1 MISLTV
7 AEIAKAIN
15 GRVVGDGTVM
25 ITGTVETDSRICKP
39 GSLFVAKPGEAT
51 DGHLFIPNA
60 MVNGA
65 NAAIVEYETNTELTQ
80 IVVEDSVLALGL
92 LAKFVVAEV
101 RAKGNLQVIAVT
113 GSNGKTTTKN
123 MLRTILSKF
132 GNTVAPEESFNN
144 EVGAPYSMLKIDQST
159 QYLVLEYGAGG
170 LGSIAYLVGLCQPDI
185 AIELKVGLAHVG
197 EFGGIEITE
206 KIKAELVTD
215 LPVAALALLNFDD
228 PRVRKMQEMT
238 QASVRSFAIESIA
251 TYRATEV
258 GMSFA
263 GTHFTFSSPNNQPL
277 PVTLKIIGEHQIYN
291 ALAALA
297 VAVELGLDLK
307 VASEALESMELAER
321 WRMQILQGANGL
333 TVINDAYNASPD
345 SMRAGLTAL
354 AELGRQT
361 GRRTVAVLGEMAEL
375 GQYSADEHDS
385 IGRLV
390 VRLNIGQLVV
400 VGAGAK
406 LIHMGASLEG
416 SWDGESRFFDEISTA
431 TEYLR
436 GMLSGEEIVLVK
448 SSKSANLRYLGDDLI
463 EEKP

>member
-1 MISLTV
+1 VISLTV

-15 GRVVGDGTVM
+15 GRVVGDSSLLVTAS
-25 ITGTVETDSRICKP
+25 VETDSRICKP

-65 NAAIVEYETNTELTQ
+65 VAAIVEYETNTELVQ
-80 IVVEDSVLALGL
+80 IVVEDSVAALGL
-92 LAKFVVAEV
+92 LAKYVVELV

-132 GNTVAPEESFNN
+132 GNTLAPEESFNN
-144 EVGAPYSMLKIDQST
+144 EVGAPYSMLKVDEST
-159 QYLVLEYGAGG
+159 QFLVLEYGAGG
-170 LGSIAYLVGLCQPDI
+170 IGSISYLVSLCQPDI

-197 EFGGIEITE
+197 EFGGIEVTE
-206 KIKAELVTD
+206 KIKAELVKD
-215 LPVAALALLNFDD
+215 LPATALALLNFDD
-228 PRVRKMQEMT
+228 PRVRRMQEVT
-238 QASVRSFAIESIA
+238 QASVRSFGIESNA
-251 TYRATEV
+251 TYRASDV
-258 GMSFA
+258 GLSIS
-263 GTHFTFSSPNNQPL
+263 GTHFKFLSPNNDPL
-277 PVTLKIIGEHQIYN
+277 PVALQIIGEHHIYN

-297 VAVELGLDLK
+297 VTVELGLDLK
-307 VASEALESMELAER
+307 VAAEALASMELAER
-321 WRMQILQGANGL
+321 WRMQILRGANGL

-345 SMRAGLTAL
+345 SMRAGLTTL

-361 GRRTVAVLGEMAEL
+361 GKPTVAVLGEMAEL
-375 GQYSADEHDS
+375 GEFSAEEHDS

-400 VGAGAK
+400 VGSRAK
-406 LIHMGASLEG
+406 LIHMAASLEG

-436 GMLSGEEIVLVK
+436 GMLKGEEIVLVK